1 MITLY
6 ELHWSHYCEKIR
18 LALDYMGLAWK
29 GVDINAFTKRE
40 LAGYPLPAH
49 LPNYTVPAIWDESTR
64 RFVMDSTPVL
74 RYLDETYPGAPR
86 LFPGEASQRAA
97 IDAQLLEFDTLLSLP
112 ARRFGYSQVI
122 LECPAVLS
130 DLFLSSIA
138 GGLLCLPVLRTLS
151 GHFLG
156 MMLSKRF
163 DFHRAEE
170 AGLYEALERYL
181 LALADRLEGKT
192 FVVGPAFSVADL
204 ALAAQL
210 RPLTIV
216 PFFAEHPKLRGLFDR
231 HRSVLKSFSR
241 EGDSLYQQAIAVA
254 RKTRMPVRRHLT
266 QRGDAL
272 PFSVHQGF
280 AANDQQRVWTRAMWT
295 MPYHYVVTLRAG
307 KIRQLE
313 ATATVR

>member
-29 GVDINAFTKRE
+29 SVDINAFTKNE

-49 LPNYTVPAIWDESTR
+49 LPNYTVPAIWDENTQ

-74 RYLDETYPGAPR
+74 RYLDETYPDAPK
-86 LFPGEASQRAA
+86 LFPGDATQRAA

-130 DLFLSSIA
+130 DLFLPRIA

-156 MMLSKRF
+156 IMLSKRF
-163 DFHRAEE
+163 DFHRAEA

-181 LALADRLEGKT
+181 LALAVRLEEKT
-192 FVVGPAFSVADL
+192 FVVGPSFSVADL

-216 PFFAEHPKLRGLFDR
+216 PFFAEHPKLLSLFDW
-231 HRSVLKSFSR
+231 HRRVLGRYSQ

-254 RKTRMPVRRHLT
+254 RKKRMPVRRQLT
-266 QRGDAL
+266 QRRDAL
-272 PFSVHQGF
+272 PFSVTDSF
-280 AANDQQRVWTRAMWT
+280 ALNDQQQVWTRTMWA
-295 MPYHYVVTLRAG
+295 MPYHYFVTLRAG

>member
-29 GVDINAFTKRE
+29 SVDINAFRKSE
-40 LAGYPLPAH
+40 LAGFPLPAH
-49 LPNYTVPAIWDESTR
+49 LPNYTVPAIWDESAQ

-74 RYLDETYPGAPR
+74 RYLDQTYPDAPK
-86 LFPGEASQRAA
+86 LFPGDGDHRAA

-130 DLFLSSIA
+130 DLFLSRIA

-156 MMLSKRF
+156 IMLSKRF
-163 DFHRAEE
+163 DFHCAEK

-181 LALADRLEGKT
+181 LALAARLEGKT
-192 FVVGPAFSVADL
+192 FVSGQSFSVADL

-216 PFFAEHPKLRGLFDR
+216 PFFAEHPKLQGLFDR
-231 HRSVLKSFSR
+231 HRSVLKSYSR
-241 EGDSLYQQAIAVA
+241 EGDSLYQKAIAAV
-254 RKTRMPVRRHLT
+254 RLKKMPMRRHLVN
-266 QRGDAL
+266 RCNAL
-272 PFSVHQGF
+272 PFAVHEGF
-280 AANDQQRVWTRAMWT
+280 AANDQQRVWTRTMWT
-295 MPYHYVVTLRAG
+295 MPFHYFVTLRAG

-313 ATATVR
+313 ATETVR